1 MPNKMPNDI
10 LKSKKL
16 KIGFDPR
23 LFKKGRCKKSL
34 IKIIVNL
41 SQLVQI
47 LLTKFG
53 KEK

>member
-16 KIGFDPR
+16 KIGLIQDYSQ
-23 LFKKGRCKKSL
+23 KGRYKKSL
-34 IKIIVNL
+34 IKYVNL
-41 SQLVQI
+41 SQLIQI

-53 KEK
+53 NEK